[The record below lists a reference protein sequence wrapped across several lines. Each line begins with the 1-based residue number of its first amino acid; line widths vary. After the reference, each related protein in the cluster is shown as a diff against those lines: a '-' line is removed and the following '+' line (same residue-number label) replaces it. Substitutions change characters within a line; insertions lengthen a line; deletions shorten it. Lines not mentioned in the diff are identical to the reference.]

1 MKARLGLLLVMIP
14 AVLTSGCVRYDRGMP
29 IFVDSST
36 LSIQTVQYGTM
47 PPPAHTAGIDLHLP
61 DHRAP
66 IQVLAGGKIENT
78 LYIERGNFHTENA
91 EAHAFRLD
99 VKKNSVGEY
108 LPLRTKRTATQI
120 TIHFGAIKGDFIE
133 IKSGL
138 QEGDQVIVSDM
149 SRYENQE
156 QIHLE

>member
-78 LYIERGNFHTENA
+78 LYIERGNFHTEIGA
-91 EAHAFRLD
+91 VPKSRARQGGDAGKLCVQR
-99 VKKNSVGEY
+99 V
-108 LPLRTKRTATQI
+108 T
-120 TIHFGAIKGDFIE
+120 FGIALVRKAAQRHGAVE
-133 IKSGL
+133 
-138 QEGDQVIVSDM
+138 
-149 SRYENQE
+149 
-156 QIHLE
+156 